1 LEENDMTK
9 NIVISGETMTGK
21 TMVALA
27 LVGKLRK
34 EGHKVGYFKPVGSK
48 SFEYSTED
56 LDVDEDA
63 AIMKEVLG
71 LEVDVSCVCPIIRTK
86 SSYDELL
93 RVGHDKLLKKINECY
108 SKGASGMDYMV
119 IESAKTPWNLLHVDL
134 SAPQIA
140 KELGASVIV
149 LVNFPDV
156 AAIDDVFLQRDLFT
170 QHGVCEIG
178 VILNMV
184 APMLKKTVEKKIK
197 PFLEENGVKFLGVI
211 YQRRE
216 LFSPTVRDILRALEG
231 QMIAGDDKLDLLID
245 RFLVGSMAPENALKW
260 FRRAKDKAVI
270 TSGDRSDICLAA
282 LETDTNLLILTG
294 GMGPDIRTLS
304 RAKDL
309 GIPIMMTAHDTY
321 TTGQLVD
328 RLVGMVSPENTEKI
342 AVVQRIVGDAIDLS
356 GFGT

>member
-1 LEENDMTK
+1 LEENEMVK
-9 NIVISGETMTGK
+9 NIVISGETLTGK

-27 LVGKLRK
+27 IAAKLQK
-34 EGHKVGYFKPVGSK
+34 EGNKVGYFKPVGDK
-48 SFEYSTED
+48 SFEYSSD
-56 LDVDEDA
+56 SQDVDEDA
-63 AIMKEVLG
+63 VVLKDL
-71 LEVDVSCVCPIIRTK
+71 LELDVDVSCVCPIVRTK

-93 RVGHDKLLKKINECY
+93 LVGRDKLLEKIKDCY
-108 SKGASGMDYMV
+108 SKGSAGKDYMV
-119 IESAKTPWNLLHVDL
+119 IESAKAPWHLLHVNL

-140 KELGASVIV
+140 KEFEASVII

-156 AAIDDVFLQRDLFT
+156 TAIDDVFLQRDLFT
-170 QHGVCEIG
+170 QAGINEIG
-178 VILNMV
+178 VVLNMV

-197 PFLEENGVKFLGVI
+197 PFLEESGVKFLGVI

-231 QMIAGDDKLDLLID
+231 QMIAGEDKMDLLID

-304 RAKDL
+304 RAKEL
-309 GIPIMMTAHDTY
+309 NIPIMMTAHDTY

-328 RLVGMVSPENTEKI
+328 RLVGTVSPENKKKVG
-342 AVVQRIVGDAIDLS
+342 VVQQIVGDALDLT
-356 GFGT
+356 GFGP

>member
-1 LEENDMTK
+1 LEENEMTK
-9 NIVISGETMTGK
+9 NIVISGETLTGK

-27 LVGKLRK
+27 LVAKLRK

-48 SFEYSTED
+48 SFEYSTDD

-71 LEVDVSCVCPIIRTK
+71 LEVDVSCVSPIIRTR

-93 RVGHDKLLKKINECY
+93 RVGHEELLKRIKECY
-108 SKGASGMDYMV
+108 DKGAAGKDYMV
-119 IESAKTPWNLLHVDL
+119 IESAKAPWNLLHVNL

-156 AAIDDVFLQRDLFT
+156 AAIDAVFLQRDLFT
-170 QHGVCEIG
+170 QHGVSEIG
-178 VILNMV
+178 VVLNMV

-211 YQRRE
+211 YQ
-216 LFSPTVRDILRALEG
+216 
-231 QMIAGDDKLDLLID
+231 LLID

-304 RAKDL
+304 RAKEL

-328 RLVGMVSPENTEKI
+328 RLVGMVSPENKEKI
-342 AVVQRIVGDAIDLS
+342 AIVQQIVGDAIDLT
-356 GFGT
+356 GFGP